1 MPKLVMGYWD
11 CPVCGNKEIRG
22 DVVNCPSCGRARGDV
37 KFYVKGYTE
46 GESLREEELG
56 RFEELDE
63 KKAEEMGKNPD
74 WYCSFCNSLNS
85 DNAQVCGNCGASRSD
100 SEANY
105 FDMLKKN
112 QEKEAAE
119 LAAQPRV
126 NEGPQKRSRR
136 PLIIFA
142 AILLAI
148 IGVIVWMNGSKTAG
162 DLKVTALNWTRVI
175 QIEENKQYS
184 ESDWSLPDGAELTA
198 TKQEL
203 HHYDSVLDHYESR
216 EVQRSRQVV
225 DHYETYYTYTDNG
238 NGSFTEVAH
247 ERPVYT
253 TEYYTETVQEPI
265 YRQVPRYAAKY
276 YYTIWRWNP
285 EREVTASGTDHN
297 AAWPEYTLAENERE
311 GQRAEAYFFT
321 VEHTEKKEPAA
332 TYRVDE
338 EHWRSVNV
346 GDQMYITA
354 KRSGADPFISDKDGK
369 KIADLQKVK

>member
-37 KFYVKGYTE
+37 RFYMKGVAE
-46 GESLREEELG
+46 GETREADDRSDIEYLTEEQA
-56 RFEELDE
+56 
-63 KKAEEMGKNPD
+63 KYVSKNPD

-100 SEANY
+100 SETNY

-297 AAWPEYTLAENERE
+297 AAWPEYTLGENERE

>member
-11 CPVCGNKEIRG
+11 CPICGNKEIRG

-37 KFYVKGYTE
+37 RFYMKGVAE
-46 GESLREEELG
+46 GEAREADDRSDIEYLTEEQA
-56 RFEELDE
+56 
-63 KKAEEMGKNPD
+63 KYVSKNPD

-119 LAAQPRV
+119 LAAQPRG

-297 AAWPEYTLAENERE
+297 AAWPEYTLGENERE

>member
-37 KFYVKGYTE
+37 RFYMKGVAE
-46 GESLREEELG
+46 GETREADERSDIEYLTEEQA
-56 RFEELDE
+56 
-63 KKAEEMGKNPD
+63 KYVSKNPD

-85 DNAQVCGNCGASRSD
+85 DNAQVCSNCGASRSD

-297 AAWPEYTLAENERE
+297 AAWPEYTLGENERE

>member
-37 KFYVKGYTE
+37 RFYMKGVAE
-46 GESLREEELG
+46 GETREADDRSDIEYLTEEQA
-56 RFEELDE
+56 
-63 KKAEEMGKNPD
+63 KYVSKNPD

-297 AAWPEYTLAENERE
+297 AAWPEYTLGENERE